1 MPGFVHTITRGYRDS
16 SGRTIQ
22 STEPSS
28 GNTESNFDGTVAGTT
43 TNHEFDFLLTAA
55 ALQACCISCDQ
66 AITIKTNSSSMP
78 QETITLAAGQN
89 VIWDLSFDGSGK
101 IPFAGNVTKLFVT
114 NSGSVAANLSIRALE
129 TL

>member
-1 MPGFVHTITRGYRDS
+1 MPGFIHTIGRSYRDS
-16 SGRTIQ
+16 SGRQIQ
-22 STEPSS
+22 SSEPTS

-43 TNHEFDFLLTAA
+43 TNHEVDYLLTAA
-55 ALQACCISCDQ
+55 ALQSCCIFTDQ

-89 VIWDLSFDGSGK
+89 LVWDLAFDGAGK
-101 IPFAGNVTKLFVT
+101 IPFAGNVTKLFIT
-114 NSGSVAANLSIRALE
+114 NSGSVAANISIRALE

>member
-1 MPGFVHTITRGYRDS
+1 MPFIHTITRGYRDS

-22 STEPSS
+22 SSEPTN
-28 GNTESNFDGTVAGTT
+28 GNTESNFDGQVAGTT
-43 TNHEFDFLLTAA
+43 TNHEVDFLLTQAT
-55 ALQACCISCDQ
+55 LQSCCIFCDQ

-89 VIWDLSFDGSGK
+89 LVWDLVFDGIGK
-101 IPFAGNVTKLFVT
+101 IPFSGNVTKLFIT
-114 NSGSVAANLSIRALE
+114 NSGSSAANVSIRALE